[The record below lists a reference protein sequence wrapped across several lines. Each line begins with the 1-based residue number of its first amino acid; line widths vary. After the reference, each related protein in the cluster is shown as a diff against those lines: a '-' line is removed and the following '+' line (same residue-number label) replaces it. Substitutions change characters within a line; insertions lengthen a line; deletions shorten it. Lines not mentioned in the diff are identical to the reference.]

1 MKSKNWLG
9 RYHTKLQKLT
19 TQKPRKPWRHRSKG
33 HYKHTASEKAA
44 LKGKRL
50 AHRIAYAEALK
61 NAREVVQEQAKLL
74 HEKFGSHSVQYYH
87 EELMQ
92 RTRMATSSRSPS
104 RWNAFVRREV
114 KRMNEERPPGSAC
127 LKASQCVKELAARW
141 NDMSK
146 DEQKNETTDAIKD
159 LEDHRES
166 KQLAQHNVP
175 LNAFQDVR
183 KSLDSLD
190 REIRALNARTGL
202 EVVLLTSRANID
214 HFNQPHVFV
223 TERAADFFDA
233 CLGSS
238 IADIAV
244 RFEAFCI
251 AGVQEA
257 AAAPTKVSRMYYQN
271 FDTYITAKL
280 GVIIENWPL
289 QKFCCPGDI
298 SSRTELTVLSH
309 AWESNATRFRK
320 LTDSEFNEW
329 DNQRFQ
335 AVMDQARAERDAGM
349 EVDGEGQENRIE
361 GCDNAP
367 PLDSVD
373 GVQVSNSLPCQ
384 QQTSTHAVNV
394 VTMVNGTGVNIPKK
408 TRKERSDKGQKRGP
422 RKKKSSGQAATLQ
435 GSPDVGS

>member
-1 MKSKNWLG
+1 MRLFFLRLLFACN
-9 RYHTKLQKLT
+9 LT
-19 TQKPRKPWRHRSKG
+19 WP
-33 HYKHTASEKAA
+33 
-44 LKGKRL
+44 
-50 AHRIAYAEALK
+50 I
-61 NAREVVQEQAKLL
+61 
-74 HEKFGSHSVQYYH
+74 
-87 EELMQ
+87 
-92 RTRMATSSRSPS
+92 
-104 RWNAFVRREV
+104 
-114 KRMNEERPPGSAC
+114 
-127 LKASQCVKELAARW
+127 
-141 NDMSK
+141 
-146 DEQKNETTDAIKD
+146 
-159 LEDHRES
+159 
-166 KQLAQHNVP
+166 
-175 LNAFQDVR
+175 
-183 KSLDSLD
+183 
-190 REIRALNARTGL
+190 
-202 EVVLLTSRANID
+202 
-214 HFNQPHVFV
+214 
-223 TERAADFFDA
+223 
-233 CLGSS
+233 
-238 IADIAV
+238 
-244 RFEAFCI
+244 
-251 AGVQEA
+251 EA

-349 EVDGEGQENRIE
+349 EVDGKGQENRIE

-394 VTMVNGTGVNIPKK
+394 VTMVNGNGVNIPKK